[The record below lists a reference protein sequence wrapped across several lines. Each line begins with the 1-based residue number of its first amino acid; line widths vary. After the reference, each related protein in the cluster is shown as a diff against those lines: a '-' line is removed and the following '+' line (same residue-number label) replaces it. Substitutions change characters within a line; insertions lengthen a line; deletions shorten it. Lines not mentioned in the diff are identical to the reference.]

1 MQAVLASLMPPGCG
15 PGHSFELDG
24 LPWPCHANHINS
36 REEASFSVFD
46 ALRRGCRMAS
56 EAIPAFLRDYHWS
69 IVAFLS
75 VLVLTGGI
83 ELSMDRSLLG
93 PDGRFGLW
101 EGNIWSSECSQR
113 LADPYS
119 FSHLAHGIL
128 FFGLLWLVARKMP
141 VRHRF
146 LIAGLIEAGWGL
158 LENSPLIINR
168 YREATI
174 ALGYV
179 GDSVMNS
186 LSDIGMMSLGFL
198 FASRVRPWVSMVAV
212 ITMEVGCALW
222 VRDNLMLNIIMLL
235 HPVEAIKAWQAASQ
249 PLP

>member
-1 MQAVLASLMPPGCG
+1 MLAYVKRYQWSMG
-15 PGHSFELDG
+15 
-24 LPWPCHANHINS
+24 
-36 REEASFSVFD
+36 
-46 ALRRGCRMAS
+46 
-56 EAIPAFLRDYHWS
+56 AFLAG
-69 IVAFLS
+69 I
-75 VLVLTGGI
+75 VLTGGI
-83 ELSMDRSLLG
+83 ELWMGRSPLG

-119 FSHLAHGIL
+119 FSHIAHGIL
-128 FFGLLWLVARKMP
+128 FFGLLWLAARRIP
-141 VRHRF
+141 VHYRF
-146 LIAGLIEAGWGL
+146 LSALLVEAGWEL

-198 FASRVRPWVSMVAV
+198 FASRVRPWVSVVAV

-222 VRDNLMLNIIMLL
+222 VRDNLTLNIIMLL
-235 HPVEAIKAWQAASQ
+235 HPVEAIKAWQTAGQ
-249 PLP
+249 PPL